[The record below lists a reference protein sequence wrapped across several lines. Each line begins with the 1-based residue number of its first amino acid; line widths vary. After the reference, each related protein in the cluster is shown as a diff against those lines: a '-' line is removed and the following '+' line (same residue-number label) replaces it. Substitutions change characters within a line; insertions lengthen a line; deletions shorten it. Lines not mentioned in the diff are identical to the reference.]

1 MPRQITISTTLAGA
15 PTRELT
21 LTYRDDPPERSKAV
35 AFFEQLERG
44 LTPVITLPDVIH
56 ELPLDEVQRYLDE
69 HPVLQ
74 EWTRLEIRNTDTIT
88 DDDLAGLAHLP
99 EIQSLKIAS
108 NSITSAGVQHIANLK
123 NLRSL
128 TLYSV
133 NMSDDGLNHLASL
146 GELQML
152 DMQMSLR
159 VSGTGFAALVARLP
173 AMVDSKPPF
182 EAPLSPVMK
191 ASPFVPPGFE
201 FRSLPPR
208 RT

>member
-1 MPRQITISTTLAGA
+1 MPRQTTISTTLAGA

-21 LTYRDDPPERSKAV
+21 LTYCDDPPERSEAV
-35 AFFEQLERG
+35 AFFQQLERG
-44 LTPVITLPDVIH
+44 LTPVIALPDVIR
-56 ELPLDEVQRYLDE
+56 ELPLDEVQPYLDE
-69 HPVLQ
+69 HPTLQ
-74 EWTRLEIRNTDTIT
+74 EWTRLEIRNNDAIT
-88 DDDLAGLAHLP
+88 DDDLAGLAHIS

-108 NSITSAGVQHIANLK
+108 NSITNSSVRHIATLK

-133 NMSDDGLNHLASL
+133 NMTDDGLGHLASL
-146 GELQML
+146 ADLQML
-152 DMQMSLR
+152 DMQLSLR
-159 VSGTGFAALVARLP
+159 VSGAGFAALVARLP
-173 AMVDSKPPF
+173 AIVDSKPPF

-208 RT
+208 RI